1 MCYRNIHVK
10 AIIVYLPIPSFFSM
24 TVCMSAGAISEF
36 SGRLRYDPKEKSS
49 RLPVKE
55 SNPNFDEGM
64 PGRR

>member
-1 MCYRNIHVK
+1 
-10 AIIVYLPIPSFFSM
+10 M

-64 PGRR
+64 PGRRCTLQNKIECCIR